1 MAAAYKEAF
10 AAVKELMQTSN
21 KPQNVQTAINNTG
34 SKYGKTT
41 VQKALDELVAQ
52 NLCIYTEIGKT
63 GKLYLWNQNLLEV
76 LSDAQLMEVNAQ
88 INDLKAQVEKLTQQG
103 ETLRITQRNL
113 EAAPITEV
121 LKQEVDELHQQVS
134 ANDEKLRLV
143 RESNAI
149 VSDADML
156 TLQKNYKDAMTAWAT
171 RRAKCREVIDTL
183 SEGMGV
189 KPSAFMDQ
197 LGLEE
202 GLPMTTYT
210 EMKKTLPP
218 VNVSKADIKA
228 ALKK

>member
-41 VQKALDELVAQ
+41 VQKALDELVSQ

-76 LSDAQLMEVNAQ
+76 LSDAQLMEANSK
-88 INDLKAQVEKLTQQG
+88 INDLRAQVERLTQKS
-103 ETLRITQRNL
+103 ETLRITQKNL
-113 EAAPITEV
+113 EAASVTDV
-121 LKQEVDELHQQVS
+121 LRQEVHDLRQQVS
-134 ANDEKLRLV
+134 ANDEKLRLIQ
-143 RESNAI
+143 ESNAI

-156 TLQKNYKDAMTAWAT
+156 ILQKSYKEAMTAWAF
-171 RRAKCREVIDTL
+171 RRATCREFIDSL
-183 SEGMGV
+183 SEGAGM
-189 KPSAFMDQ
+189 KPSAFAEQ
-197 LGLEE
+197 LSLEE
-202 GLPMTTYT
+202 GLPAATYT
-210 EMKKTLPP
+210 EMKKELPP
-218 VNVSKADIKA
+218 ITVSKADIKA